1 MKVYIT
7 RANSMKI
14 LRKLD
19 YSNLNIEG
27 TVYFKPIFFLNKKE
41 EQALLAYKEF
51 VMNPEKFIEEV
62 YQRVEI
68 IDNFRYVFEGESP
81 CYHHQAQ
88 HP

>member
-27 TVYFKPIFFLNKKE
+27 VVYSKPIFFLNKRE

-51 VMNPEKFIEEV
+51 VMNPE
-62 YQRVEI
+62 
-68 IDNFRYVFEGESP
+68 
-81 CYHHQAQ
+81 
-88 HP
+88 